1 MKNNVIVAAI
11 ALTAGVC
18 LGWLIAGTPRT
29 GSPPTQ
35 GTAPAH
41 SWGSE
46 SKTVGYVL
54 PNDGPYYDL
63 KWQGVER
70 KLSELGYQPQKY
82 SAGAYKNVK
91 AQADIM
97 DSLIQ
102 KKVAGIILHPVDG
115 NALAPFVE
123 RAYESGIPVI
133 AENVDIAT
141 PHLAGSV
148 QLANAQ
154 NGWELAMALTG
165 QLQGKGKIVALV
177 GPPGLDVTDAM
188 WKSAKEYLARFKGI
202 EIVREE
208 YLPVN
213 APAAL
218 KVMETI
224 LAAHKDI
231 DGVYAWYVENA
242 VGAIQA
248 IKNAGY
254 APGKIRIVCK
264 DINPQGEALMREG
277 YLDACLVG
285 EPILMGEKSAELLDA
300 VRKGSVSENR
310 FVLRNRLVTLQTL
323 DKIDR
328 SKFELAK

>member
-1 MKNNVIVAAI
+1 
-11 ALTAGVC
+11 
-18 LGWLIAGTPRT
+18 
-29 GSPPTQ
+29 
-35 GTAPAH
+35 
-41 SWGSE
+41 
-46 SKTVGYVL
+46 L

-63 KWQGVER
+63 KWQGVQR
-70 KLSELGYQPQKY
+70 KLSELGYQAQKY
-82 SAGAYKNVK
+82 SAGGYKNVK
-91 AQADIM
+91 AQTDIM
-97 DSLIQ
+97 DALIQ

-133 AENVDIAT
+133 AENVDIT
-141 PHLAGSV
+141 NPHLAGSV
-148 QLANAQ
+148 QLANDQ
-154 NGWELAMALTG
+154 NGWELAMALAT
-165 QLQGKGKIVALV
+165 QLRGKGKIVALV

-188 WKSAKEYLARFKGI
+188 WKSAKEYLARFKDI

-213 APAAL
+213 APDAL

-231 DGVYAWYVENA
+231 DGVYAWYIDNA

-254 APGKIRIVCK
+254 APGTIRIVCK
-264 DINPQGEALMREG
+264 DINPQGEALMRQG

-300 VRKGSVSENR
+300 VRKGSSSEHR
-310 FVLRNRLVTLQTL
+310 FALRNRLVTPQTL
-323 DKIDR
+323 DRIDR
-328 SKFELAK
+328 SKFELGK

>member
-1 MKNNVIVAAI
+1 M
-11 ALTAGVC
+11 
-18 LGWLIAGTPRT
+18 
-29 GSPPTQ
+29 
-35 GTAPAH
+35 
-41 SWGSE
+41 
-46 SKTVGYVL
+46 

-70 KLSELGYQPQKY
+70 KLSELGYQAQKY

-91 AQADIM
+91 AQTDIM
-97 DSLIQ
+97 DGLIQ

-123 RAYESGIPVI
+123 RAYENGIPVI
-133 AENVDIAT
+133 AENVDIGT

-148 QLANAQ
+148 QLANDQ
-154 NGWELAMALTG
+154 NGWELAMALASE
-165 QLQGKGKIVALV
+165 LQGKGKIVALI
-177 GPPGLDVTDAM
+177 GPPGLDVTDTM

-218 KVMETI
+218 KVMESI

-231 DGVYAWYVENA
+231 DGVYAWYVDNA

-254 APGKIRIVCK
+254 ATGKIRVVCK

-277 YLDACLVG
+277 YLNACLVG

-300 VRKGSVSENR
+300 VRKGLASERR
-310 FVLRNRLVTLQTL
+310 FILRNRLVTLSTL

-328 SKFELAK
+328 SKFESAK